1 LVTVLT
7 CKLNLALGNDGG
19 GPGLVGHQT
28 QLTEVSTL
36 ADLVH
41 LNTRKWETG
50 SRRTKGEEKQNW
62 QLIEKKGNN
71 KQHMGYEEKLQK
83 DSKRKRLYLKREED
97 TARSSRNKLVSDVK
111 TI

>member
-1 LVTVLT
+1 LVITILT

-41 LNTRKWETG
+41 LNKRKWETG
-50 SRRTKGEEKQNW
+50 SGRTKEQESRTGNQEEKKVTINTTW
-62 QLIEKKGNN
+62 DMRKNFKKTVKGNCW
-71 KQHMGYEEKLQK
+71 
-83 DSKRKRLYLKREED
+83 
-97 TARSSRNKLVSDVK
+97 
-111 TI
+111 I